1 MLIPFLFEFV
11 IILALIIELS
21 NDVRNVQSVITAIVY
36 TSPSLLVQTTTL
48 VINSKPH
55 KLV

>member
-11 IILALIIELS
+11 IILALIIEFS

-36 TSPSLLVQTTTL
+36 TSPIFIGTNNYVG
-48 VINSKPH
+48 H
-55 KLV
+55 